1 MTPEII
7 AIVTVGVAL
16 AGVILT
22 SARGVRQDI
31 NELRGEVNDL
41 RDEQLLNGSGYPV
54 LPNR

>member
-1 MTPEII
+1 MTH
-7 AIVTVGVAL
+7 VTAQGSL

-22 SARGVRQDI
+22 SARGVRHDI

-41 RDEQLLNGSGYPV
+41 RDEQLLNGNGYRV